1 MKSSKFNI
9 LYIIFLTIPLLFTAC
24 SSIYESRTYLTH
36 IEIANGESNKN
47 PIYIECDILGD
58 SIVKLDYLQQ
68 CKIQINKLYRFCN
81 SVKINT
87 VYKDVIMKYH
97 FKIYRYNEEKKD
109 YISFEAWRLAYP
121 NGSDTWDED
130 INETRYVHF
139 FIYVVDEYFESNL
152 KQTIDNEK

>member
-97 FKIYRYNEEKKD
+97 FKIYRYNGEKKD
-109 YISFEAWRLAYP
+109 YFSFKAWRLASP
-121 NGSDTWDED
+121 LGEDTWDENID
-130 INETRYVHF
+130 NIRMVHYF
-139 FIYVVDEYFESNL
+139 LLVTEEHFESNL
-152 KQTIDNEK
+152 K